1 LTVGLLEW
9 KDEYRMGIA
18 DIDRSHEELIGII
31 NGIYQ
36 SLGSTAGREGIQSF
50 LDQVYVLASDEFYL
64 EEQLMKER
72 RFEGYDDH
80 RADHERMLKAIRQLA
95 DTFNPVEDVA
105 ENNRTL
111 GEQLGSWFGTH
122 FRTFDARLHQL
133 LRGG

>member
-1 LTVGLLEW
+1 VALLEW

-31 NGIYQ
+31 NDIYH
-36 SLGSTAGREGIQSF
+36 SLGNSAGRESIQSF
-50 LDQVYVLASDEFYL
+50 LDQVYVLASDEFDL

-72 RFEGYDDH
+72 RYEGYDDH

-95 DTFNPVEDVA
+95 DTFELAEEGA
-105 ENNRTL
+105 ENSRAL

-122 FRTFDARLHQL
+122 FRTFDARLRRL
-133 LRGG
+133 LRGD